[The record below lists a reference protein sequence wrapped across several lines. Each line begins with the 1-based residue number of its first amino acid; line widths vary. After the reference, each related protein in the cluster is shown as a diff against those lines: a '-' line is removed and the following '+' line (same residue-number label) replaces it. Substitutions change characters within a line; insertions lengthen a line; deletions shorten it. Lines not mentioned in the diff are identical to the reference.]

1 MNSLTQRRQGAKT
14 KSKNSLVCFATL
26 ATLRLCV
33 KLFRFVGLGFRLST
47 LLFSAYCLLSSAYP
61 FSQDPVAQAE
71 EAVRLAT
78 VPSQKAAAYVAL
90 GRAYF
95 TKGEE
100 DKAEAALK
108 SAIDL
113 DPANVDAHLELGQLR
128 VFQHKVPE
136 AEAEFRQAVR
146 VAPDSA
152 AANATLAEV
161 LLQTGRNAEARKFL
175 EKAVSLDARDWH
187 SQYRLATLLSDDLA
201 RATELLTNVTR
212 LAPDFLPAREELGL
226 ALLRRGDSKAAT
238 ALAEAMIAAQPK
250 AAEGHGLMAMTLWK
264 GRNFEA
270 SLAECAMALAADP
283 NSSRME
289 LLQAL
294 ELWQMDRKKEA
305 QQLFVHA
312 AKKEPDLATAA
323 LFCRLLLCEAR
334 DVGVVDEFLR
344 KNRWALTPREP

>member
-1 MNSLTQRRQGAKT
+1 METGSWKLETEKRASGATELFDEDSRVSSLLYRVFSFQFPV
-14 KSKNSLVCFATL
+14 L
-26 ATLRLCV
+26 
-33 KLFRFVGLGFRLST
+33 T
-47 LLFSAYCLLSSAYP
+47 LLFCAYCFLPSAYP
-61 FSQDPVAQAE
+61 LQQDPVAQAE
-71 EAVRLAT
+71 EAVQLAGAS
-78 VPSQKAAAYVAL
+78 SQKATAYVAL

-95 TKGEE
+95 AKGEE
-100 DKAEAALK
+100 DKAESALK
-108 SAIDL
+108 SAIGL
-113 DPANVDAHLELGQLR
+113 DPANVDAYLELGQLR
-128 VFQHKVPE
+128 IFQHKVPE

-152 AANATLAEV
+152 VANATLAEV
-161 LLQTGRNAEARKFL
+161 LLQTGRNVEARKFL

-238 ALAEAMIAAQPK
+238 SLAEALIAAQPK
-250 AAEGHGLMAMTLWK
+250 AAEGHSLMAMVLWK
-264 GRNFEA
+264 GRDFEA

-283 NSSRME
+283 NSSRMQ

-305 QQLFVHA
+305 QRLFVLA
-312 AKKEPDLATAA
+312 AKKDPALATAA
-323 LFCRLLLCEAR
+323 VFCRFLLCEAR
-334 DVGVVDEFLR
+334 DIGVVDEFLR
-344 KNRWALTPREP
+344 KNRWAVTPQEP

>member
-1 MNSLTQRRQGAKT
+1 METGNWELESGTWASGAT
-14 KSKNSLVCFATL
+14 ELL
-26 ATLRLCV
+26 GDD
-33 KLFRFVGLGFRLST
+33 FRFSRFQFRVST
-47 LLFSAYCLLSSAYP
+47 FQFPVCILLFCAYCSLPLACP
-61 FSQDPVAQAE
+61 LQQDAVAQAE
-71 EAVRLAT
+71 EAVRLAA

-100 DKAEAALK
+100 DKAESALK

-113 DPANVDAHLELGQLR
+113 DPTNADAHLELGQLR
-128 VFQHKVPE
+128 IVQHKLPE

-152 AANATLAEV
+152 VANATLAEV
-161 LLQTGRNAEARKFL
+161 LLQTGRNAEARKLL
-175 EKAVSLDARDWH
+175 EKTVSLDARDWH

-201 RATELLTNVTR
+201 RSTELLTNVTR

-238 ALAEAMIAAQPK
+238 TLAEAMIAAQPK
-250 AAEGHGLMAMTLWK
+250 AAEGHSLMAMTLWK
-264 GRNFEA
+264 GRDFEA

-283 NSSRME
+283 NSRRMQ

-294 ELWQMDRKKEA
+294 ELWQMDRRKEA

-312 AKKEPDLATAA
+312 AKKEPELATAA
-323 LFCRLLLCEAR
+323 VFCRLLLCEAR
-334 DVGVVDEFLR
+334 DIGVVDEFLR
-344 KNRWALTPREP
+344 KNRWAVTPQEP

>member
-1 MNSLTQRRQGAKT
+1 MGNGNWKLESAARTTGTRELPGDDSRFSSFQFRVSSFQF
-14 KSKNSLVCFATL
+14 LV
-26 ATLRLCV
+26 
-33 KLFRFVGLGFRLST
+33 ST
-47 LLFSAYCLLSSAYP
+47 LLFCAYCMLPSAYR

-71 EAVRLAT
+71 EAVRLAA
-78 VPSQKAAAYVAL
+78 VPSEKAAAYVAL

-100 DKAEAALK
+100 DKAESALK
-108 SAIDL
+108 SAIGL
-113 DPANVDAHLELGQLR
+113 DPANADAHLELGQLR
-128 VFQHKVPE
+128 IIQHKVPE

-152 AANATLAEV
+152 VANATLAEV

-175 EKAVSLDARDWH
+175 EKAVTLDARDWH

-201 RATELLTNVTR
+201 RATELLENVVR

-238 ALAEAMIAAQPK
+238 TVAEAMVAAQPK
-250 AAEGHGLMAMTLWK
+250 AAEGHSLMAMILWK
-264 GRNFEA
+264 ERNFEA

-283 NSSRME
+283 NSSRMQ

-294 ELWQMDRKKEA
+294 ELWQTDRKKQA

-312 AKKEPDLATAA
+312 VKKEPGLATAA
-323 LFCRLLLCEAR
+323 VFCRLLLCEAR
-334 DVGVVDEFLR
+334 DIGVVDEFLR
-344 KNRWALTPREP
+344 KNRWAVTPQEP